1 MCIRDSLKTEQYRE
15 PGTDRDRCDTC
26 CSRCA
31 GCENGVRIKEW
42 RIWQMVDYADVYK
55 RKYITENMHLNV
67 SKMPVRRIPRSVWSC
82 STLMISSSTMSFTVP
97 RKEIIWSRS
106 VHRQSFQRSA
116 RLTSHSVM
124 VQMFLWYWHKGMI
137 PPVQVHLLM
146 RSSIISS
153 VCGAK
158 TIPVSYTH
166 LDVYKRQRIIFDTV
180 L

>member
-1 MCIRDSLKTEQYRE
+1 MNWPVLTASVTMQRIFCAMQTCITMRIILRSRTVSL
-15 PGTDRDRCDTC
+15 P
-26 CSRCA
+26 
-31 GCENGVRIKEW
+31 
-42 RIWQMVDYADVYK
+42 
-55 RKYITENMHLNV
+55 YITENMPLNV

-158 TIPVSYTH
+158 TIPCGTQALPVVYPLFH
-166 LDVYKRQRIIFDTV
+166 LFLQMRKHCSIMQNRRSIMVN
-180 L
+180 